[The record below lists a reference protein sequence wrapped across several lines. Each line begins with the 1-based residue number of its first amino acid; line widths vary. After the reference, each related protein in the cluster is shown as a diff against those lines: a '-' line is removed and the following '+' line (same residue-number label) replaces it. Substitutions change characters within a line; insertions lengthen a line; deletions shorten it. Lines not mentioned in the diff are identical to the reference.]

1 MFDSAVVDVALGLIL
16 FFLILSLV
24 CSAVQEWIAS
34 AVGLRSRNLRKGIEN
49 LIGADIAK
57 SLYNHGQFKSLY
69 KQPNILGSL
78 KKFGSRRGVGPSY
91 LEPKQFANILIDV
104 IDRNGDQ
111 PGGARTDAA
120 AKTFAD
126 IEKLLQEIEQDD
138 VRDALL
144 SLLARAQGQVEAF
157 RDELAD
163 WFDSAMDR
171 VSGWYARTVKVWLF
185 VIAAAVVVALN
196 ADAIEVGKKLW
207 SDQALRSAL
216 AGIAEQTAQMEGPPT
231 YEEIKDDL
239 QKFPIGWKC
248 EDGETANGAK
258 EDAEPANGAK
268 DGGFFSG
275 LCLGNKLGHIQSY
288 IGWLITI
295 IACSFGAPF
304 WFGLLNKV
312 SALRGSGKAPVK
324 PGKGTSKAAP

>member
-1 MFDSAVVDVALGLIL
+1 MFDSAAVDVAFGLIL
-16 FFLILSLV
+16 FFLFLSLV

-49 LIGADIAK
+49 LIGTDIAK

-69 KQPNILGSL
+69 KQPGALGSL
-78 KKFGSRRGVGPSY
+78 KKIGSGRGVGPSY

-104 IDRNGDQ
+104 IDRCGDQ
-111 PGGARTDAA
+111 AGSARKDAT
-120 AKTFAD
+120 AKTFD
-126 IEKLLQEIEQDD
+126 EIEELLKEIKQDD

-144 SLLARAQGQVEAF
+144 SLLASAQGQVEAF
-157 RDELAD
+157 RTNLAD

-185 VIAAAVVVALN
+185 VIAAAVVLALN
-196 ADAIEVGKKLW
+196 ANAIEVGKKLW

-231 YEEIKDDL
+231 YKEIKDDL

-248 EDGETANGAK
+248 EDGETANGA
-258 EDAEPANGAK
+258 N
-268 DGGFFSG
+268 DGSFFSD
-275 LCLGNKLGHIQSY
+275 LCVGDKLGHIQSY

-312 SALRGSGKAPVK
+312 AALRGSGKAPVK
-324 PGKGTSKAAP
+324 PDKDKSKATP

>member
-1 MFDSAVVDVALGLIL
+1 MFDSAVVDVAFGLIL

-57 SLYNHGQFKSLY
+57 SLYDHGQFKSLY
-69 KQPNILGSL
+69 KQPGILGSL
-78 KKFGSRRGVGPSY
+78 KKVGNGGGVGPSY
-91 LEPKQFANILIDV
+91 LEPKRFANILIDV
-104 IDRNGDQ
+104 IDRSGTQ
-111 PGGARTDAA
+111 PGAKRNDSV
-120 AKTFAD
+120 AKTFEE
-126 IEKLLQEIEQDD
+126 IEKSLKDIKQKD
-138 VRDALL
+138 VREALL
-144 SLLARAQGQVEAF
+144 SLLAGSEREVEAF
-157 RDELAD
+157 RNEVAD

-196 ADAIEVGKKLW
+196 ANAIEVGTKLW

-216 AGIAEQTAQMEGPPT
+216 AGIAEQAAQMEEPPT
-231 YEEIKDDL
+231 YTEIKDDL

-248 EDGETANGAK
+248 GDGETANGAK
-258 EDAEPANGAK
+258 
-268 DGGFFSG
+268 DGNFFSG
-275 LCLGNKLGHIQSY
+275 LCAGDKFGHIQSY

-312 SALRGSGKAPVK
+312 AALRGSGKAPVK
-324 PGKGTSKAAP
+324 PGKSKATA